1 MFKIVIKATKLAQ
14 GIVKQVVMENDIV
27 VDATLGNGK
36 DTLFLSKLV
45 PMGRVYSFDIQHS
58 AIEGFKKIQG
68 DIENV
73 CLIHDGHENINKY
86 VTERPKAIMF
96 NLGYLPGGDEN
107 IITKPETTIQAIILG
122 LQLLSPGGIISIVS
136 YICHNG
142 GQNEADEV
150 LKLVRG
156 LNPREFSVMETR
168 FINVNN
174 APFLLI
180 IEKND
185 NYHVDKYNTPY

>member
-1 MFKIVIKATKLAQ
+1 MYKIVIKATKMAQ
-14 GIVKQVVMENDIV
+14 GIVEQVIRENDTVI
-27 VDATLGNGK
+27 DATLGNGY

-45 PMGRVYSFDIQHS
+45 PSGRVYSFDIQYS
-58 AIEGFKKIQG
+58 AIEGFKKIHG
-68 DIENV
+68 DTENV
-73 CLIHDGHENINKY
+73 HLIHDGHENINKY
-86 VTERPKAIMF
+86 VKERPMAIMF

-107 IITKPETTIQAIILG
+107 FITKPETTIQALNLG

-136 YICHNG
+136 YIYHKG

-150 LKLVRG
+150 LRLVQG
-156 LNPREFSVMETR
+156 LDPREFSVMETR
-168 FINVNN
+168 FMNVNN

-185 NYHVDKYNTPY
+185 NYHVNK

>member
-1 MFKIVIKATKLAQ
+1 MYKVVIKATKMAQ
-14 GIVKQVVMENDIV
+14 DTVKQVVRENDIV
-27 VDATLGNGK
+27 IDATLGNGN

-45 PMGRVYSFDIQHS
+45 PNGKVYSFDIQHS

-73 CLIHDGHENINKY
+73 HLIHDGHENINKY
-86 VTERPKAIMF
+86 VMERPKAIMF

-107 IITKPETTIQAIILG
+107 IITKPETTIQALIGG
-122 LQLLSPGGIISIVS
+122 LQLLSPGGIISVVS
-136 YICHNG
+136 YTYHKG

-150 LKLVRG
+150 LKLVSE
-156 LNPREFSVMETR
+156 LNPREFSVMKTM

-185 NYHVDKYNTPY
+185 NYHADK

>member
-1 MFKIVIKATKLAQ
+1 MAQ
-14 GIVKQVVMENDIV
+14 NIIKQVVMENDIV
-27 VDATLGNGK
+27 VDATLGNGN

-45 PMGRVYSFDIQHS
+45 TKGRVYSFDIQHS

-73 CLIHDGHENINKY
+73 YLINDGHENINKY
-86 VTERPKAIMF
+86 VTGRPKAIMF
-96 NLGYLPGGDEN
+96 NLGYLPGGNET
-107 IITKPETTIQAIILG
+107 IITKPETTIQALTLG

-136 YICHNG
+136 YIYHKG

-150 LKLVRG
+150 LRLVRG
-156 LNPREFSVMETR
+156 LNAREFAVMETR

-185 NYHVDKYNTPY
+185 NYRVNK